1 MAFDSTKE
9 PNSFPLYEK
18 EIQDYLAANLSL
30 LGGAQLKL
38 IQTEYPVAFGSEQGR
53 IDILAEDAFGTVF
66 VIEIKR
72 GTAGRGA
79 VGQLQSYMGSVLAE
93 FPGRPVK
100 GVLVAADLDG
110 AAAAAMLVTPITFFR
125 FTTHF
130 EFRSVAIERPSAPIG
145 GQGGGDYKKN
155 YWEPLGGIVMGL
167 TYQCS
172 NCNKTTR
179 IVQVGGAKLCGLCG
193 KPAR

>member
-1 MAFDSTKE
+1 MAIDSTKE

-30 LGGAQLKL
+30 LGGTQLKL
-38 IQTEYPVAFGSEQGR
+38 IQTEYPVAFGNDQGR
-53 IDILAEDAFGTVF
+53 IDILAEDVYGTIF

-72 GTAGRGA
+72 GVAGRGA

-100 GVLVAADLDG
+100 GILVASDLDG
-110 AAAAAMLVTPITFFR
+110 AAAAAMLVTSITFVR

-130 EFRSVAIERPSAPIG
+130 QFRSVTIERPSAPTG
-145 GQGGGDYKKN
+145 APGDGDYKKD
-155 YWEPLGGIVMGL
+155 YWERLGGTVMGL
-167 TYQCS
+167 SYQCP